1 MSSLFNVN
9 QLIGHYRPASLKPD
23 VVYKSRRGNAVDS
36 IWVVLWKNMKVFYEL
51 LCIID
56 PLMSSKLNR
65 KYSIEY
71 IFQKVHIL
79 YMNTNLAKS
88 FRKQSINLLP
98 NYDFLCEMFFGA
110 WHTQLQ
116 SHPISERQ
124 RRRERAVAGIV
135 IAILSSFLLRTLP
148 VRDIGH
154 SGGRNPQDEW

>member
-1 MSSLFNVN
+1 
-9 QLIGHYRPASLKPD
+9 
-23 VVYKSRRGNAVDS
+23 
-36 IWVVLWKNMKVFYEL
+36 MKVFYEL

-110 WHTQLQ
+110 
-116 SHPISERQ
+116 
-124 RRRERAVAGIV
+124 
-135 IAILSSFLLRTLP
+135 
-148 VRDIGH
+148 
-154 SGGRNPQDEW
+154 